1 MAGRREKLDRS
12 DPFARRRPPSL
23 EELTNAMLTPSTP
36 VSAAQ
41 TVDIFEIHPDPTQPR
56 RSVPSTVREHWDGRP
71 ETITTMFG
79 AWINAYARE
88 CEVGFDVAQTRIL
101 KILAGEDTA
110 RAQDDSKDPGSIGQS
125 LLKVV
130 DLAAS
135 IHAEGLVNPVT
146 LTRMEDGYRIETG
159 ERRWLAYH
167 LLYSV
172 SGEDWRQIPAS
183 VGDEVNVWKQAYENN
198 ARDNLNAIG
207 KARQFATLLMDLL
220 ERHQGLEFAP
230 FHAFDDDQ
238 HYYAQVAD
246 SERFGIPRG
255 YGEVIITAMG
265 VTNRSVT
272 TRFRNL
278 LKLPALTWTAAD
290 DLNWSERKLRMLT
303 SIPEDRAV
311 RLTARWAAEENYVLP
326 VGNIPDEP
334 PKPDDTPADIL
345 NHVLNKSRRDIER
358 KLRKVDRM
366 QALDMIETYERWLQD
381 LKRKLQ

>member
-1 MAGRREKLDRS
+1 
-12 DPFARRRPPSL
+12 
-23 EELTNAMLTPSTP
+23 
-36 VSAAQ
+36 
-41 TVDIFEIHPDPTQPR
+41 
-56 RSVPSTVREHWDGRP
+56 
-71 ETITTMFG
+71 
-79 AWINAYARE
+79 
-88 CEVGFDVAQTRIL
+88 
-101 KILAGEDTA
+101 
-110 RAQDDSKDPGSIGQS
+110 
-125 LLKVV
+125 
-130 DLAAS
+130 
-135 IHAEGLVNPVT
+135 
-146 LTRMEDGYRIETG
+146 
-159 ERRWLAYH
+159 
-167 LLYSV
+167 
-172 SGEDWRQIPAS
+172 
-183 VGDEVNVWKQAYENN
+183 
-198 ARDNLNAIG
+198 
-207 KARQFATLLMDLL
+207 MDLL

-278 LKLPALTWTAAD
+278 LKLPALTWTVAD

-326 VGNIPDEP
+326 VGNIADEP
-334 PKPDDTPADIL
+334 AKPDDTPADIL